1 MWGLII
7 GIMGATPFALCM
19 TPFSILGGSWGGEGV
34 FIMPLAPRQVVYTL
48 ESQVLENRSPQ
59 HAGNLGMCRAQ
70 QPGPLSDGCL
80 VHGHYLAEGRQGT
93 ASTRDP
99 WAP

>member
-1 MWGLII
+1 
-7 GIMGATPFALCM
+7 M

-48 ESQVLENRSPQ
+48 ESQVPENRSPQ